1 MKIKRLLYAL
11 VLPLLLFA
19 GKLHA
24 QDRTVTGT
32 VTDTTGAPVANASV
46 IVSRGTAGTQT
57 AANGTFSIRVPA
69 TATAL
74 TVSSVGYN
82 AQTINIGN
90 GPMNVTLRSANAA
103 LNDVVVVAYGTRRRG
118 DLTGAVTAVTAKDF
132 QKGVITS
139 SEQLLQGK
147 VAGLQITSGGGS
159 AGGGSRIRIRGMASI
174 NGNNQPLIVI
184 DGVPIE
190 GNGVSGSDN
199 LLNTINPN
207 DIESMSVLKDAS
219 ASALYG
225 SRASNGV
232 IIITTKKGARGRVRL
247 NFNTQASISEVTKKI
262 DVLTADEIRQIVNAE
277 AVKTGNNQYQSLLG
291 SENTDWQDV
300 IFKKAFT
307 SDNNLSA
314 SGTIGFLPFRISA
327 GYLTQEG
334 ILKTDRF
341 NRLSSAL
348 NLSPKFFND
357 HLSVNL
363 SLKLSQTK
371 NRFADGGAVGNAV
384 SFDPTQPIYAENKF
398 GGYFEWMSGTNP
410 NSLSYRNPLA
420 LLELRDNRST
430 VNRLIGNIQFD
441 YKLHFLPDLH
451 VLVNLAMD
459 RASGSGNDMIDSL
472 LATNYLTGGRFSHYE
487 QKKYN
492 YLADVSL
499 LYTKELP
506 AIKSRF
512 DVLLGHSYQDL
523 YTDVTN
529 FPAFSRRNAIDTIP
543 GSTPT
548 FYTDRPEYRLEGY
561 LGRLNYTLMDKY
573 LLTAVLRRDASSRFS
588 PETRVGYFPAVSAA
602 WKLKQE
608 FFNNSTVITDL
619 KIRGGYGV
627 TGQQDIGQLYPYL
640 PRYGYSE
647 STASYQFGN
656 TYYSFLRPSAYD
668 PNIKWETTTTAN
680 IALDFALLSNRI
692 SGSIDFYKK
701 NTKDLIRG
709 C

>member
-529 FPAFSRRNAIDTIP
+529 FPAFSRRNATDTIP